1 MNVSDK
7 APNEPLDNPIKG
19 CFYFIM
25 YCLTKSLSYV
35 VAKVFYDHE
44 PDLTPF
50 ALLFMRSVLGIGMML
65 VMLNKNL
72 KKDTWDTVTR
82 DKLGSLTFK
91 TAASTFTNGI

>member
-1 MNVSDK
+1 MNVSIK
-7 APNEPLDNPIKG
+7 APAKPEDNPVKG

-65 VMLNKNL
+65 LMLNKNL
-72 KKDTWDTVTR
+72 KKDTWDSVTR
-82 DKLGSLTFK
+82 DKLG
-91 TAASTFTNGI
+91 

>member
-1 MNVSDK
+1 MNVSVK
-7 APNEPLDNPIKG
+7 APGEPEDNPVKG

-65 VMLNKNL
+65 LMLNKNL
-72 KKDTWDTVTR
+72 KKDTWDSVTR
-82 DKLGSLTFK
+82 DKLG
-91 TAASTFTNGI
+91 